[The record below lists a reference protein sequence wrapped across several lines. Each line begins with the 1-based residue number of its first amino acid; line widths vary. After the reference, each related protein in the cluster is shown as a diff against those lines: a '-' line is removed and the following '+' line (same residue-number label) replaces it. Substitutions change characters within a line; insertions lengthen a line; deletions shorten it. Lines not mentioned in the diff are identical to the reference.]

1 MVGFVVGASEGI
13 EAYIVWCTTSDVL
26 GAAMKP
32 TTNALHATTVPLD
45 LQAVLRPPMDAAAM
59 FHVTRRGCRIILQ
72 NCTLGFTRGNA
83 VAEKSRPMSR
93 VFDVL
98 TSGPYFTTLR
108 SCRGWRFTFCQ
119 RCSTRRS
126 RPHRCAAG
134 GKIALTAARWVDGLK
149 VRCWQQGAVMAARCA
164 AGGKIGLTA
173 ARWVNG
179 GKVRCWR
186 QGALLAARCA
196 AGGKIALTAA
206 RWVNGLKVRCWQQGA
221 VMAARCAAGGKIAL
235 TARFGAFSRMAFLLT

>member
-1 MVGFVVGASEGI
+1 MGGDPPFIISLNPPTTVPLDLQAVLLLLWLDFLGASEGI

-45 LQAVLRPPMDAAAM
+45 LRTVLRPPMDAAAM
-59 FHVTRRGCRIILQ
+59 FHLTRRGCRISLQ

-108 SCRGWRFTFCQ
+108 SCRSWRFTFCQ

-126 RPHRCAAG
+126 RLHRCRSTPPAPHPQAAPSH
-134 GKIALTAARWVDGLK
+134 AL
-149 VRCWQQGAVMAARCA
+149 
-164 AGGKIGLTA
+164 
-173 ARWVNG
+173 
-179 GKVRCWR
+179 
-186 QGALLAARCA
+186 
-196 AGGKIALTAA
+196 
-206 RWVNGLKVRCWQQGA
+206 
-221 VMAARCAAGGKIAL
+221 
-235 TARFGAFSRMAFLLT
+235 RMDVQAT